1 MIFKKARRGDPLGV
15 GYRAVAECSPQE
27 DQRWAVEA
35 GVYKPT
41 GLAFNEDL
49 GLESRLSCHP
59 QTGI

>member
-35 GVYKPT
+35 G
-41 GLAFNEDL
+41 
-49 GLESRLSCHP
+49 
-59 QTGI
+59 I